1 MSSITVRNLAE
12 NRSLYAAA
20 DGGRR
25 LDADMEFLLRQLE
38 KMEPKRIETCTV
50 PEARAQPTLMMALNR
65 ILRDPNDDQGVNME
79 LRLIPGASG
88 EIRARIYTPRMVEA
102 ERGMPLLLYI
112 HGGGWVMGD
121 LDGYDAT
128 PRALARRLGAVVVST
143 HYRQAPEYTFPAAH
157 EDALAAWRWALDNA
171 ETLGADRSLRA
182 IAGDGAGGNLAVN
195 VVLDARAEGLETP
208 QHLALITP
216 MTGTD
221 FGLSSYA
228 ENRQTLPLN
237 AATVEWFFSKYARD
251 AVDLGS
257 PRLNLVDRPD
267 LGGLPPTTII
277 LAEHDPLR
285 TEGDHFAQALR
296 RSGVWVDCTV
306 YDGVTHQFFNLAQAV
321 NKAMFAQGQVVRNIN
336 GSLGRD

>member
-12 NRSLYAAA
+12 NRSLYASPEG
-20 DGGRR
+20 DNR
-25 LDADMEFLLRQLE
+25 LDADISFLLQQLE
-38 KMEPKRIETCTV
+38 KLEPRRIETCTV
-50 PEARAQPTLMMALNR
+50 PEARAQPTLMQALSR
-65 ILRDPNDDQGVNME
+65 ILRDTNDDQGVNME
-79 LRLIPGASG
+79 LRLIPGPSG

-102 ERGMPLLLYI
+102 ERSMPLVLYI
-112 HGGGWVMGD
+112 HGGGWVIGD
-121 LDGYDAT
+121 LDSYDAA

-143 HYRQAPEYTFPAAH
+143 HYRQAPEFTFPAAH
-157 EDALAAWRWALDNA
+157 EDALAAWRWTLDNA

-182 IAGDGAGGNLAVN
+182 IVGDGAGGNLAVN
-195 VVLDARAEGLETP
+195 VVLDARAEGLDTP

-228 ENRQTLPLN
+228 ENRQTTPLN
-237 AATVEWFFSKYARD
+237 SATVEWFYAKYARD
-251 AVDLGS
+251 AVDMAS
-257 PRLNLVDRPD
+257 PRLNLIDRPD

-296 RSGVWVDCTV
+296 RSGVWVDCTL

-321 NKAMFAQGQVVRNIN
+321 NKGMFAQGQVVRNIN
-336 GSLGRD
+336 GSFGRG

>member
-12 NRSLYAAA
+12 NRSLYASAEG
-20 DGGRR
+20 DSR
-25 LDADMEFLLRQLE
+25 LDADIGFLLRQLD
-38 KMEPKRIETCTV
+38 KLEPKRLETCTV
-50 PEARAQPTLMMALNR
+50 PEARAQPTLMQALNR

-79 LRLIPGASG
+79 LRLIPGAAG
-88 EIRARIYTPRMVEA
+88 EIRARIYTPRMAEA
-102 ERGMPLLLYI
+102 ERSMPLVLYI
-112 HGGGWVMGD
+112 HGGGWVIGD
-121 LDGYDAT
+121 LDSYDAA

-143 HYRQAPEYTFPAAH
+143 HYRQAPEFTFPAAH
-157 EDALAAWRWALDNA
+157 DDALAAWRWTLDNA
-171 ETLGADRSLRA
+171 ETLGADRNLRA
-182 IAGDGAGGNLAVN
+182 IVGDGAGGNLAVN
-195 VVLDARAEGLETP
+195 VALDAKAEGLDTP

-228 ENRQTLPLN
+228 ENRETLPLN
-237 AATVEWFFSKYARD
+237 SATVEWFYSKYARD
-251 AVDLGS
+251 AVDLAN
-257 PRLNLVDRPD
+257 PKLNLIDRPD

-296 RSGVWVDCTV
+296 RSGVWVDCTL

-321 NKAMFAQGQVVRNIN
+321 NKGMFAQGQVVRNIN
-336 GSLGRD
+336 GSFGRG